1 MRKSGL
7 RTFRGGVH
15 PEDGKALSAARA
27 LTPMEPGELLFY
39 SLSQHIGAPARPT
52 VAKGDH
58 VLRGQKIAEAGGF
71 VSAPVH
77 ASVSGTVKEIK
88 KMRMPAGNTADCIVV
103 ENDGAMREIA
113 FEPADYTQ
121 LSGKEI
127 LERIS
132 DAGVTG
138 MGGAGFPTHVKL
150 SPKEPEKIDYILI
163 NGAECEPYL
172 TSDYR
177 RMLENPEMVAEGL
190 KILLHIFPGARG
202 VICVEDNKK
211 DCAAALEKA
220 LKGCGNIRIQ
230 LLKTKYPQG
239 AERML
244 IYAVTGRKIN
254 SSMLPADVGCIV
266 DNVET
271 AAAVYRAVALGEP
284 VMDRTMTVSGDGAA
298 KPGNYIVPTGMLF
311 REVLEK
317 AGGAKGEPEK
327 MIAGGPMMG
336 NALFSLEVPVTKT
349 SSALL
354 LFGKDPVSEQT
365 PSACI
370 NCGRCME
377 ACPGQILPARLAVF
391 ADHGDEE
398 KFLKYH
404 GMECCECGCC
414 SFVCPAKRQLS
425 QSIKSMRRLLLAKKK
440 KG

>member
-1 MRKSGL
+1 
-7 RTFRGGVH
+7 
-15 PEDGKALSAARA
+15 
-27 LTPMEPGELLFY
+27 
-39 SLSQHIGAPARPT
+39 
-52 VAKGDH
+52 
-58 VLRGQKIAEAGGF
+58 
-71 VSAPVH
+71 
-77 ASVSGTVKEIK
+77 
-88 KMRMPAGNTADCIVV
+88 
-103 ENDGAMREIA
+103 
-113 FEPADYTQ
+113 
-121 LSGKEI
+121 
-127 LERIS
+127 
-132 DAGVTG
+132 
-138 MGGAGFPTHVKL
+138 
-150 SPKEPEKIDYILI
+150 
-163 NGAECEPYL
+163 
-172 TSDYR
+172 
-177 RMLENPEMVAEGL
+177 
-190 KILLHIFPGARG
+190 
-202 VICVEDNKK
+202 
-211 DCAAALEKA
+211 
-220 LKGCGNIRIQ
+220 
-230 LLKTKYPQG
+230 
-239 AERML
+239 
-244 IYAVTGRKIN
+244 
-254 SSMLPADVGCIV
+254 
-266 DNVET
+266 
-271 AAAVYRAVALGEP
+271 
-284 VMDRTMTVSGDGAA
+284 
-298 KPGNYIVPTGMLF
+298 MLF

>member
-1 MRKSGL
+1 MKKLGL
-7 RTFRGGVH
+7 RTFRGGIH
-15 PEDGKALSAARA
+15 PDDGKSLAAA
-27 LTPMEPGELLFY
+27 QPLISMEAGKRLYF
-39 SLSQHIGAPARPT
+39 SLSQHIGAPAKPL
-52 VAKGDH
+52 VAAGDH

-77 ASVSGTVKEIK
+77 SSVSGIVQGIQ

-103 ENDGAMREIA
+103 ENDGELAETVWN
-113 FEPADYTQ
+113 PASFQ
-121 LSGKEI
+121 ELSAEEI
-127 LERIS
+127 LDKIS
-132 DAGVTG
+132 EAGVTG

-177 RMLENPEMVAEGL
+177 RMLENPEMVVEGL
-190 KILLHIFPGARG
+190 KILLHIFPRAKG
-202 VICVEDNKK
+202 VICVEDNKR
-211 DCAAALEKA
+211 DCAEA
-220 LKGCGNIRIQ
+220 LKKAAGGCESIHIQ

-244 IYAVTGRKIN
+244 IYAVTGRRIN

-271 AAAVYRAVALGEP
+271 AAAVFRAVALGEP
-284 VMDRTMTVSGDGAA
+284 VMDRTMTVTGDAA
-298 KPGNYIVPTGMLF
+298 ASPGNYLVPTGMLF

-317 AGGAKGEPEK
+317 AGGVSAEAEK

-336 NALFSLEVPVTKT
+336 NALFDLEVPVTKG

-354 LFGKDPVSEQT
+354 LFRKDPVAEQET
-365 PSACI
+365 TACI

-377 ACPGQILPARLAVF
+377 ACPGRVLPARLAVF
-391 ADHGDEE
+391 ADHGDEK
-398 KFLKYH
+398 KFLEYH

-425 QSIKSMRRLLLAKKK
+425 QSIKSMRRLLLARKK

>member
-1 MRKSGL
+1 MGL
-7 RTFRGGVH
+7 ATFIGGIH
-15 PEDGKALSAARA
+15 PYEGKELSESKPVQE
-27 LTPMEPGELLFY
+27 LTPTSGEMVY
-39 SLSQHIGAPARPT
+39 PLSQHIGAPAKPL
-52 VAKGDH
+52 VAKGDY
-58 VLRGQKIAEAGGF
+58 VLAGQKIAEAGGF
-71 VSAPVH
+71 ISANVISS
-77 ASVSGTVKEIK
+77 ASGTVKAIEPRRVPNGS
-88 KMRMPAGNTADCIVV
+88 MAMSIVI
-103 ENDGAMREIA
+103 ENDGEYKMVEGIGEDR
-113 FEPADYTQ
+113 DYTK
-121 LSGKEI
+121 LSKDEIRSIIKE
-127 LERIS
+127 
-132 DAGVTG
+132 AGIVG
-138 MGGAGFPTHVKL
+138 LGGAGFPTHVKL
-150 SPKEPEKIDYILI
+150 TPKDENKIDYILV